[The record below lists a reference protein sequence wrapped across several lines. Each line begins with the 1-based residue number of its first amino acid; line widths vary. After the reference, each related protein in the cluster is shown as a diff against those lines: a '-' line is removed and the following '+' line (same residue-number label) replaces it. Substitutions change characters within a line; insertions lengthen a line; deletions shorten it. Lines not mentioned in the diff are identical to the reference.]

1 MAYYSR
7 HSIFLHDS
15 NKQKLS
21 FIQSIL
27 NEEELSFVL
36 QEEIVYQYDGEPLTV
51 PCISD
56 VNWNSG
62 DGYVWYDFETD
73 MERISEKFN
82 QKYPEDTIVVFVKT
96 EDGFES
102 LYEFQ
107 DGSMISSNEVIH
119 YQSELQKVCKGLN
132 KMALKAPLR
141 LYEVIDIAHH
151 PTIIFHYGAYTF
163 IGYNIYEIYS
173 GDNRTFEITVSI
185 AHPSRNYNNLP
196 DRIQTPE
203 VAASVCSFFSSLS
216 HHPQGRQ
223 PCA

>member
-7 HSIFLHDS
+7 HSVFLHD
-15 NKQKLS
+15 NDKQKLS

-27 NEEELSFVL
+27 DEEEISFVL
-36 QEEIVYQYDGEPLTV
+36 QDETVCQYDGEPLTV

-56 VNWNSG
+56 VNWNDG

-82 QKYPEDTIVVFVKT
+82 RQYSEDTIIVYVKT
-96 EDGFES
+96 EDGFEN

-107 DGSMISSNEVIH
+107 DGSLSSDTEIIH
-119 YQSELQKVCKGLN
+119 YQSELQKVCKRLSRV
-132 KMALKAPLR
+132 ASKAPLQ

-173 GDNRTFEITVSI
+173 QDNQSFEITATI
-185 AHPSRNYNNLP
+185 AYPNRNYDHLPNRIKAQQILYDNLLE
-196 DRIQTPE
+196 RRKMGT
-203 VAASVCSFFSSLS
+203 L
-216 HHPQGRQ
+216 R
-223 PCA
+223 

>member
-7 HSIFLHDS
+7 HSIFLHD
-15 NKQKLS
+15 NDRQKLS

-27 NEEELSFVL
+27 EEEKLSFVL
-36 QEEIVYQYDGEPLTV
+36 QEETVYQYDGEPLIV

-56 VNWNSG
+56 VNWNDG

-73 MERISEKFN
+73 MERISEKFGR
-82 QKYPEDTIVVFVKT
+82 QYPEDTIIVYVKT
-96 EDGFES
+96 EDGFEN

-107 DGSMISSNEVIH
+107 DGSLTNDEEIIH
-119 YQSELQKVCKGLN
+119 YHVELQKVCEGLN
-132 KMALKAPLR
+132 LMASRALLQ

-173 GDNRTFEITVSI
+173 QDNQSFEITATI
-185 AHPSRNYNNLP
+185 AYPSRNYDYLPNRIKAQQILYDNLLE
-196 DRIQTPE
+196 RRKMGT
-203 VAASVCSFFSSLS
+203 L
-216 HHPQGRQ
+216 R
-223 PCA
+223 